1 MSGTALEYLQ
11 YLIPLRNILP
21 HTGNEP
27 VQQVLNGD
35 AFLFHGVAVADGHR
49 VFEGRIVFSEGFE
62 VHRDAE
68 GGAHFILAAVAA
80 ARKILSTCSCV

>member
-1 MSGTALEYLQ
+1 M
-11 YLIPLRNILP
+11 
-21 HTGNEP
+21 
-27 VQQVLNGD
+27 QQVLDGD

-68 GGAHFILAAVAA
+68 GGEANTSAMKRDKVWKAFSSLFWILHTPPVVIQ
-80 ARKILSTCSCV
+80 KLSLIHISEPTRP